1 MKFANGYTMVL
12 RFNLDDQLGWIYISI
27 ALSWTIILLAGIAFL
42 ISRRHLPF
50 LRIRNVPLAV
60 SAVAILH
67 VYWVLCMCAYVLQG
81 FFPCATEYWIMSVY
95 LPLGIAL
102 FQACNTQ
109 LLHIADIQK
118 RYAQG
123 VGYGEK
129 ELESKKA
136 AKWKRYLAY
145 ASAGSRVKR
154 TMALI
159 AYGMCVQVGV
169 AKPNNV

>member
-1 MKFANGYTMVL
+1 
-12 RFNLDDQLGWIYISI
+12 
-27 ALSWTIILLAGIAFL
+27 
-42 ISRRHLPF
+42 
-50 LRIRNVPLAV
+50 
-60 SAVAILH
+60 
-67 VYWVLCMCAYVLQG
+67 
-81 FFPCATEYWIMSVY
+81 MSVY